1 MKAKFTPKKVM
12 GRPRGFDEEVAL
24 DAAMRVF
31 WTNSYEGATMA
42 DLTKAMGINR
52 SSMYAAFGDK
62 EALFRLVM
70 DRYRNGPMT
79 YIREALE
86 LPTVRELA
94 TTLVKGTVDFLSIAG
109 NPRGCLSIQG
119 ALACGSDAQ
128 PIQHA
133 MIEWRKQGEMAIRK
147 RLEKAQREGDLKN
160 DVTPADFARYLS
172 TIMTGLGIQAA
183 NGATKP
189 DLKRLAA
196 MALGFMGY

>member
-12 GRPRGFDEEVAL
+12 GRPRGFDEEAAL

>member
-1 MKAKFTPKKVM
+1 MDTEAPNSGKF

-24 DAAMRVF
+24 EAAMRVF
-31 WTNSYEGATMA
+31 WAKSYEGATMS

-94 TTLVKGTVDFLSIAG
+94 TALV
-109 NPRGCLSIQG
+109 
-119 ALACGSDAQ
+119 
-128 PIQHA
+128 
-133 MIEWRKQGEMAIRK
+133 E
-147 RLEKAQREGDLKN
+147 
-160 DVTPADFARYLS
+160 
-172 TIMTGLGIQAA
+172 
-183 NGATKP
+183 
-189 DLKRLAA
+189 
-196 MALGFMGY
+196 

>member
-1 MKAKFTPKKVM
+1 LV
-12 GRPRGFDEEVAL
+12 GGVA
-24 DAAMRVF
+24 AAH
-31 WTNSYEGATMA
+31 
-42 DLTKAMGINR
+42 
-52 SSMYAAFGDK
+52 
-62 EALFRLVM
+62 
-70 DRYRNGPMT
+70 
-79 YIREALE
+79 
-86 LPTVRELA
+86 
-94 TTLVKGTVDFLSIAG
+94 GTVDFLSIAG

-147 RLEKAQREGDLKN
+147 RLEKGQREGDLKN

-172 TIMTGLGIQAA
+172 MIMTGLGIQAA